1 LLLTD
6 IRFGGQSEAG
16 VVDRTTGDD
25 PADWPQPETQQ
36 EGWESGM
43 VDVSD
48 LSLSELGELAALP
61 ADDESPLANSLRRVA
76 EELAGTTEQIAG
88 FNSAL

>member
-1 LLLTD
+1 LLTD
-6 IRFGGQSEAG
+6 IGFGGQSEAG

-25 PADWPQPETQQ
+25 PMGRPPPEIRP
-36 EGWESGM
+36 EGWESGL

-61 ADDESPLANSLRRVA
+61 ADDQSPLANSLRRVA
-76 EELAGTTEQIAG
+76 EELAGNTEQIAG